1 MREWILWAVLALSFL
16 CILEYALWL
25 RREKARRNRAGGDA
39 LPLDTAVPEDTLSNG
54 ADPELRV
61 EGQSGLFGALAW
73 AIAKGGRESQQD
85 ALAAVLR
92 EDCAG
97 AVLCDGMGGLEG
109 GALASRET
117 VEVFRAVLAGHRDLS
132 QLRGSLRQALDE
144 ADRKVACLTDEA
156 GRTLRAGTTLVCAV
170 LREGELTW
178 LSVGDS
184 RIYLFRDGA
193 LRCLT
198 RDHNYLLELRRA
210 VAAGEMD
217 IEEAR
222 AVRRKDALISYV
234 GMNGVALADMS
245 SSPSPL
251 EPGDLVLLTS
261 DGLVKALPE
270 AEIAAVLLEQG
281 TDLTACAGTLLHRAL
296 ARGGPRQDNTSL
308 VLLRQGPASAEAGE
322 A

>member
-1 MREWILWAVLALSFL
+1 M
-16 CILEYALWL
+16 
-25 RREKARRNRAGGDA
+25 
-39 LPLDTAVPEDTLSNG
+39 
-54 ADPELRV
+54 

-109 GALASRET
+109 GAQASKGT
-117 VEVFRAVLAGHRDLS
+117 VEIFRTVLAEHRDLAE
-132 QLRGSLRQALDE
+132 LPDALAAALEE
-144 ADRKVACLTDEA
+144 ADRRVARLTDEN
-156 GRTLRAGTTLVCAV
+156 GRALRAGTTLVCAV

-184 RIYLFRDGA
+184 RIYRFRNGR
-193 LRCLT
+193 LQCLT

-234 GMNGVALADMS
+234 GMNGVALADRN
-245 SSPSPL
+245 PFPDPL
-251 EPGDLVLLTS
+251 EPGDVVLLTS
-261 DGLVKALPE
+261 DGLIKALRE
-270 AEIAAVLLEQG
+270 EEIAAVLREQG
-281 TDLTACAGTLLHRAL
+281 ADLTACAGTLLHRAL

-308 VLLRQGPASAEAGE
+308 VLLRQGEALSAEE
-322 A
+322 TPD

>member
-1 MREWILWAVLALSFL
+1 MFRLMEPSDLTAVEELWAAQWDEPADLAEKAVRRFAGEENTYLAEENGAVQALVLAVPVTLQGRRGCYLYGL
-16 CILEYALWL
+16 CSRDDNAAAGLVDYACDQQI
-25 RREKARRNRAGGDA
+25 KKGAAFMV
-39 LPLDTAVPEDTLSNG
+39 AVP
-54 ADPELRV
+54 
-61 EGQSGLFGALAW
+61 
-73 AIAKGGRESQQD
+73 
-85 ALAAVLR
+85 
-92 EDCAG
+92 AG
-97 AVLCDGMGGLEG
+97 AQQAAFYG
-109 GALASRET
+109 SRG
-117 VEVFRAVLAGHRDLS
+117 FARAF
-132 QLRGSLRQALDE
+132 E
-144 ADRKVACLTDEA
+144 
-156 GRTLRAGTTLVCAV
+156 
-170 LREGELTW
+170 
-178 LSVGDS
+178 
-184 RIYLFRDGA
+184 

-308 VLLRQGPASAEAGE
+308 VLLRQGPAPAEAGE